1 MRKQYDAELK
11 NLADDLIRMAVL
23 SEEAVE
29 KAVKALVDKD
39 KELAETVIR
48 GDAQID
54 DFEKVIERQALKVIY
69 KEQPVAE
76 DLRKVSAALKMIT
89 DIERVGDQAA
99 DICGLV
105 LKMAGQEY
113 CKEIKH
119 IPIMAGIA
127 VKMVSDGV
135 KAYANNDTA
144 LAEDIIR
151 RDDLVDE
158 LFETVKRELIAILK
172 ASPESA
178 EQVVYFMMIAKYI
191 ERIGDHAVNIAEWVI
206 FNLTG
211 VHKNTRIL

>member
-76 DLRKVSAALKMIT
+76 DLRKV
-89 DIERVGDQAA
+89 
-99 DICGLV
+99 
-105 LKMAGQEY
+105 
-113 CKEIKH
+113 
-119 IPIMAGIA
+119 
-127 VKMVSDGV
+127 
-135 KAYANNDTA
+135 
-144 LAEDIIR
+144 
-151 RDDLVDE
+151 
-158 LFETVKRELIAILK
+158 
-172 ASPESA
+172 
-178 EQVVYFMMIAKYI
+178 
-191 ERIGDHAVNIAEWVI
+191 
-206 FNLTG
+206 
-211 VHKNTRIL
+211 